1 VYYAIFAKDRPDSLA
16 RRLEVRPQHL
26 ERIQALVDEGR
37 VLVAGPH
44 PAIDAEDPG
53 SAGFSGSLIVAE
65 FDCVEDAEQWISED
79 PYVTAG
85 VFEGYRIKPF
95 KRVFP

>member
-1 VYYAIFAKDRPDSLA
+1 MYYAIFAEDKPDILPL
-16 RRLEVRPQHL
+16 RLEVRPRHL
-26 ERIQALVDEGR
+26 ARIQQLVDEGR

-65 FDCVEDAEQWISED
+65 FDSMEDAEQWISED

-85 VFEGYRIKPF
+85 VFENYRVKPF
-95 KRVFP
+95 KRVLP